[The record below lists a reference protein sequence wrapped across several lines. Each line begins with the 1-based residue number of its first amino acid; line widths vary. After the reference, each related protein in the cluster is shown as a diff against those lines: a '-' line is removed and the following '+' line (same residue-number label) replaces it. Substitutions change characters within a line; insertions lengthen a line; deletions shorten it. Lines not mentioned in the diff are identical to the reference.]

1 MCLGIHDCQT
11 AEEEAEAE
19 KEKMDSEGGEECAE
33 EVVSEDSTREA
44 VPTPPDS
51 PRIILSSS
59 EMMKDPRQLL
69 HPYTVFSGD
78 GEHHFLL

>member
-19 KEKMDSEGGEECAE
+19 KEKTESGGEEECTE
-33 EVVSEDSTREA
+33 EVVSEDSTKEA

-51 PRIILSSS
+51 PRIILSSN

-69 HPYTVFSGD
+69 HPYTVFSSD
-78 GEHHFLL
+78 GE